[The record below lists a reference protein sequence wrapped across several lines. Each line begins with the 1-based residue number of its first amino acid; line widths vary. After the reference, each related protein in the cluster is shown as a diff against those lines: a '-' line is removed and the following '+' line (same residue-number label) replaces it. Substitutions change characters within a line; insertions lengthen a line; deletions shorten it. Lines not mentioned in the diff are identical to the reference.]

1 MKKFIGI
8 FLIIGSTIGGGI
20 IGLPIAAVNLGFIGS
35 LLAICLVWL
44 IMTFTGLCILKIS
57 YNMPVKH
64 NTYYSLSTKFLN
76 FKGAKVSVF
85 GSYLLILYLSLTTY
99 ISGISSSISSYFSQ
113 NSNLSYLLSG
123 VILIFILGG
132 ITTYN
137 SRFVIKSNV
146 IFVITKLSLIIIA
159 IFLIFYTT
167 KKVSINVDGYPIE
180 SIGALSFLFVLFN
193 AFGYHFIIPSLVK
206 FYNQRISFKAF
217 VYLLIF
223 STTLIAFIY
232 LAWILA
238 IFFTIPTEGSHGMLS
253 IYNSKNQL
261 IAFNN
266 SISFFTQS
274 YTISNMLS
282 AFQLISMIGSFC
294 CISIGV
300 IDALKDALG
309 QNAYLKVLI
318 CTYLPPLVL
327 MCLSQNMFLIA
338 MSLAGILTFYVEV
351 FVPILGVRNYY
362 KTSNKVKDKSLFNYQ
377 YSKLLVRS

>member
-1 MKKFIGI
+1 MKRFIGV

-20 IGLPIAAVNLGFIGS
+20 IGLPIAAVNLGFVGS

-57 YNMPVKH
+57 YNLPVKH
-64 NTYYSLSTKFLN
+64 NTYFSLSTKFLN
-76 FKGAKVSVF
+76 FKGAKVTVF
-85 GSYLLILYLSLTTY
+85 GGYLLILYLTLTTY
-99 ISGISSSISSYFSQ
+99 ISGISSSVSLYFAQ

-123 VILIFILGG
+123 VILVFILGG

-137 SRFVIKSNV
+137 SRIIIKSNV
-146 IFVITKLSLIIIA
+146 IFVVAKLSLIVIA
-159 IFLIFYTT
+159 IFLIFYSTSKIT
-167 KKVSINVDGYPIE
+167 LSIDNYPIQ
-180 SIGALSFLFVLFN
+180 SIGAFSFLFVLFN

-206 FYNQRISFKAF
+206 FYDNRISFKSF
-217 VYLLIF
+217 VFLLIF
-223 STTLIAFIY
+223 STTVIALIYI
-232 LAWILA
+232 AWILA
-238 IFFTIPTEGSHGMLS
+238 IFFTIPAEGSQGMMS

-282 AFQLISMIGSFC
+282 TFQLISMIGSFC

-300 IDALKDALG
+300 IDALKDAFG

-327 MCLSQNMFLIA
+327 MSLSQNMFLIA
-338 MSLAGILTFYVEV
+338 MSLAGILTFYIEV

-362 KTSNKVKDKSLFNYQ
+362 KVSNKIKNKSLFSHQ
-377 YSKLLVRS
+377 YSKAFS

>member
-1 MKKFIGI
+1 MKQFIGV

-20 IGLPIAAVNLGFIGS
+20 IGLPIAAVNLGFVGS

-57 YNMPVKH
+57 YNLPVKH
-64 NTYYSLSTKFLN
+64 NTYFSLSTKFLN
-76 FKGAKVSVF
+76 FKGAKVTVF
-85 GSYLLILYLSLTTY
+85 GGYLLILYLTLTTY
-99 ISGISSSISSYFSQ
+99 ISGISSSVSLYFAQ

-123 VILIFILGG
+123 VILVFILGG

-137 SRFVIKSNV
+137 SRIIIKSNV
-146 IFVITKLSLIIIA
+146 IFVVAKLSLIIIA
-159 IFLIFYTT
+159 IFLIFYSTS
-167 KKVSINVDGYPIE
+167 KISLSIDNYPIQ
-180 SIGALSFLFVLFN
+180 SIGAFSFLFVLFN

-206 FYNQRISFKAF
+206 FYDNRISFKSF
-217 VYLLIF
+217 VFLLIF
-223 STTLIAFIY
+223 STTVIALIYI
-232 LAWILA
+232 AWILA
-238 IFFTIPTEGSHGMLS
+238 IFFTIPADGNHGMMS

-300 IDALKDALG
+300 IDALKDAFG

-327 MCLSQNMFLIA
+327 MSLSQNMFLIA
-338 MSLAGILTFYVEV
+338 MSLAGILTFYIEV

-362 KTSNKVKDKSLFNYQ
+362 KTSSKVKDKSLFSHQ
-377 YSKLLVRS
+377 YSKAFS